1 MPEIFLTLPPEERS
15 EILANFAFES
25 GTTAGIL
32 EKDVWVCWCLE
43 TLFKIPDRKTMA
55 FKGGTSLSKVY
66 NAISRFSEDVDV
78 TVDHRAL
85 NPNINPFDASLSTNQ
100 KKRNIEELKKAVGEY
115 VIGFVAPYFQAEVS
129 AQFPDQD
136 ITVEVVKV
144 GEELHVIYPSALSSS
159 NPYLKE
165 LVRVEF
171 GGRNITD
178 PKKRHKI
185 VPTLAEFVPTFH
197 FPTAW
202 VDVLSG
208 ERTFWEKATLA
219 HVECNKPSVRNAERL
234 SRHWYDLFILADHK
248 IGRAAVR
255 NSALLQDVIKYKK
268 VFFSSATANYDDCA
282 SGSLKLLPS
291 AEGIASLRADYEA
304 MVGAGMIYG
313 LTPGFDEIMER
324 LAILE
329 TEINSRPS

>member
-32 EKDVWVCWCLE
+32 EKDVWICWCLE
-43 TLFKIPDRKTMA
+43 TIFKMPNRKTMA
-55 FKGGTSLSKVY
+55 FKGGTSLSKAY

-78 TVDHRAL
+78 TIDHRGL
-85 NPNINPFDASLSTNQ
+85 RPSINPFDTSLSTNQ
-100 KKRNIEELKKAVGEY
+100 RKRDAEELKKALCEY
-115 VIGFVAPYFQAEVS
+115 VIGFVAPYFQTEVS
-129 AQFPDQD
+129 KQFPDQN

-144 GEELHVIYPSALSSS
+144 GEELHVLYPSALSSP
-159 NPYLKE
+159 NPYVKE
-165 LVRVEF
+165 RVKIEF

-178 PKKRHKI
+178 PKEQHEI
-185 VPTLAEFVPTFH
+185 VPTLAQFAPDLH
-197 FPTAW
+197 FPSSW

-219 HVECNKPSVRNAERL
+219 HVECNKPSVRDAERL
-234 SRHWYDLFILADHK
+234 SRHWYDLFILADHE

-268 VFFSSATANYDDCA
+268 VFYGSATANYDDCA
-282 SGSLKLLPS
+282 AGGLKLLPN
-291 AEGIASLRADYEA
+291 AEGIASLRADYQA

-329 TEINSRPS
+329 TEINSHPS